1 MVDDHFNVQEWM
13 ADDHLNVQVWMA
25 EVISLKYYVSQVRL
39 FYKWDLDL

>member
-25 EVISLKYYVSQVRL
+25 EVISLKYYVSRVRL
-39 FYKWDLDL
+39 FYNYDWDL